1 MMASASGIV
10 GNTPLKLVFEFC
22 KAETFWRQRAGR
34 AKYHKNEDTV
44 VQLLGV

>member
-22 KAETFWRQRAGR
+22 KAETF
-34 AKYHKNEDTV
+34 
-44 VQLLGV
+44 